1 MLSYLDR
8 SSCIANNPILRKTRY
23 SILQTTWIPLS
34 LFAEFGAM
42 MAPLHPLVPTLTAED
57 QVEKVKLDEII
68 LLTEQELA
76 DNFTRS
82 CSSPKE
88 AQQKLKEIY
97 WEVEKA
103 TGYDVQ
109 YWPPKLVTG
118 TLKAEKIDD
127 VFALN
132 DRLGIYK
139 NKIEEFINRECLIEA
154 QHQDVF
160 DFFQVIQIFDR
171 ELDSGEA
178 KEKVDAFRA
187 VGTSAI
193 LVCTSYMLVN
203 FELFPH
209 VNFFIL
215 HAFEDPFFL
224 ENSVAHLTRLSRES
238 KISSTIWVPLNE
250 WDTRNIVECAAT
262 LLAARGEDFEESF
275 IEWVDQKCWGLIIPG
290 ELEKFNAWSTS
301 VKEANLS
308 RNAEIEKEL
317 GIRVEFWW
325 QNFVTMAKVRELVQP
340 TNERD

>member
-1 MLSYLDR
+1 MVRLFCRILKNEENLFDGIVI
-8 SSCIANNPILRKTRY
+8 IAEN
-23 SILQTTWIPLS
+23 
-34 LFAEFGAM
+34 E
-42 MAPLHPLVPTLTAED
+42 TLCSA
-57 QVEKVKLDEII
+57 I
-68 LLTEQELA
+68 A
-76 DNFTRS
+76 
-82 CSSPKE
+82 SSP
-88 AQQKLKEIY
+88 
-97 WEVEKA
+97 
-103 TGYDVQ
+103 
-109 YWPPKLVTG
+109 
-118 TLKAEKIDD
+118 
-127 VFALN
+127 
-132 DRLGIYK
+132 
-139 NKIEEFINRECLIEA
+139 
-154 QHQDVF
+154 VF

-203 FELFPH
+203 LELFPH

-224 ENSVAHLTRLSRES
+224 ENSVAHLTRHSRES

-275 IEWVDQKCWGLIIPG
+275 VEWVDQKCWGLIIPG
-290 ELEKFNAWSTS
+290 EVEKFNAWSTS
-301 VKEANLS
+301 VKEANLI

-325 QNFVTMAKVRELVQP
+325 QNFVTMAKVRELVKP